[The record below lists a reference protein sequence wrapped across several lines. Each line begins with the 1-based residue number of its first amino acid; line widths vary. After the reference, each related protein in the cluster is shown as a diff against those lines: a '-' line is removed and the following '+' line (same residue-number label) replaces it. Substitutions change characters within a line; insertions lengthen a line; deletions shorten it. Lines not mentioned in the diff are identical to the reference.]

1 VDIWLLRHAAAE
13 DESRSGR
20 DADRALTPEGLARA
34 KAVARGLA
42 LLEPSISRVIS
53 SPYLRARQTAEAA
66 AGALGIAEVSQS
78 RALEPEAEPEEILN
92 ELGGSDGDALLV
104 GHQPQLG
111 ALLGRLIGG
120 DSEVPLS
127 KAAIA
132 QVTLTGRWS
141 GALRAYLPPAVL
153 ELLAR

>member
-1 VDIWLLRHAAAE
+1 MDIWLLRHAAAE
-13 DESRSGR
+13 DRAPSGR

-34 KAVARGLA
+34 EAVARGLV
-42 LLEPSISRVIS
+42 LLRPPISRVVS
-53 SPYLRARQTAEAA
+53 SPYLRARQTAGAA
-66 AGALGIAEVSQS
+66 ARALGLTDVSES

-92 ELGGSDGDALLV
+92 ELAPAGGDALLV

-120 DSEVPLS
+120 DGEIPLS
-127 KAAIA
+127 KAGMA

-141 GALRAYLPPAVL
+141 GTLRAYLPPNVL